1 MYMALIPIKDDD
13 ELSLK
18 DYDIHTLY
26 LNERRSELE
35 LSKETRLEL
44 LQHET
49 NIRYAVICTKQ
60 YKKNIIRLNRLFY
73 NLTDDERILGKR
85 AVIMED

>member
-1 MYMALIPIKDDD
+1 MTLIPIKDDD

-26 LNERRSELE
+26 LNEIRSELE

-49 NIRYAVICTKQ
+49 NIRYAVIYTNNI
-60 YKKNIIRLNRLFY
+60 KKNIIRLNRLFY
-73 NLTDDERILGKR
+73 NLTDDKRILGKR
-85 AVIMED
+85 AILID